1 MQLSC
6 WDARKSNL
14 TWSNIRLRGLGVLHP
29 EVEYTGSIKVWGPE
43 MYYFSLISVKSTFLV
58 LARTVL
64 VGISK

>member
-1 MQLSC
+1 M
-6 WDARKSNL
+6 
-14 TWSNIRLRGLGVLHP
+14 LHP

-58 LARTVL
+58 LVRTVL